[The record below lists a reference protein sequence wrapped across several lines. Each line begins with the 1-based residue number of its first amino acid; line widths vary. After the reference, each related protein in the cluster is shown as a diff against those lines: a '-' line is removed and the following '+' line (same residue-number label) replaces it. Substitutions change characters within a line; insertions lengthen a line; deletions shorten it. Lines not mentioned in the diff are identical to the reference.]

1 MPPKKKTV
9 KRKRRKGTQPLQ
21 RQSQKQI
28 VNIKIGDDKK
38 KRRRRVK
45 KQTKQ
50 AQAKQAITPLA
61 GSLGNTLNMGVYS
74 DLSRLNTLENLI
86 NRIIP
91 KQISQPISKP
101 IPASVPV
108 STQTTMLGE
117 KPISQSE
124 LDFISEL
131 ESILE
136 KPTAPSPAEIEQ
148 EGRIRTP
155 TTGLSA
161 LSLEEIE
168 RYSQKLKPDDY
179 RQTILSRAKQR
190 EEAKQ
195 ATISPESLD
204 LLISEEIDEPILS
217 KMKENPPLIEDLPPN
232 LKGAVENLLKFQ

>member
-1 MPPKKKTV
+1 MPPKKKPV
-9 KRKRRKGTQPLQ
+9 KRKRRKVKQPLQ
-21 RQSQKQI
+21 KQTQKQV

-38 KRRRRVK
+38 KRRRK
-45 KQTKQ
+45 KSTSK
-50 AQAKQAITPLA
+50 AGSSKANEVGVYKGFPL

-124 LDFISEL
+124 LEFISEL

-136 KPTAPSPAEIEQ
+136 KPTQAEQVEPISPAELQ
-148 EGRIRTP
+148 QRAR
-155 TTGLSA
+155 
-161 LSLEEIE
+161 E
-168 RYSQKLKPDDY
+168 RYLQKVKPEE
-179 RQTILSRAKQR
+179 RQAFLSRAKQR

>member
-1 MPPKKKTV
+1 MPPKKKPKAKQV
-9 KRKRRKGTQPLQ
+9 KRRKRTQPLQ
-21 RQSQKQI
+21 KQTQKQV

-38 KRRRRVK
+38 KRRRK
-45 KQTKQ
+45 KKSTSV
-50 AQAKQAITPLA
+50 AGKQAITPLA

-117 KPISQSE
+117 KPISKSE

-148 EGRIRTP
+148 EGISEVIRRRTP
-155 TTGLSA
+155 TKSTPPPRNIPQPTLIRGSSISSLSA
-161 LSLEEIE
+161 SDDETIGLPRRGLEYLSSGAETQRDL
-168 RYSQKLKPDDY
+168 
-179 RQTILSRAKQR
+179 QTIDEMNLSA
-190 EEAKQ
+190 
-195 ATISPESLD
+195 SGFGD
-204 LLISEEIDEPILS
+204 L
-217 KMKENPPLIEDLPPN
+217 
-232 LKGAVENLLKFQ
+232 

>member
-1 MPPKKKTV
+1 MPPKKKPV
-9 KRKRRKGTQPLQ
+9 KRKRRKVKQPLQ
-21 RQSQKQI
+21 KQTQKQV

-38 KRRRRVK
+38 KRRRK
-45 KQTKQ
+45 KNKPK
-50 AQAKQAITPLA
+50 ANEVGVYKGFPL

-124 LDFISEL
+124 LEFISEL

-136 KPTAPSPAEIEQ
+136 KPTQAEQVEPISPAELQ
-148 EGRIRTP
+148 QRAR
-155 TTGLSA
+155 
-161 LSLEEIE
+161 E
-168 RYSQKLKPDDY
+168 RYLQKVKPEE
-179 RQTILSRAKQR
+179 RQAFLSRAKQR